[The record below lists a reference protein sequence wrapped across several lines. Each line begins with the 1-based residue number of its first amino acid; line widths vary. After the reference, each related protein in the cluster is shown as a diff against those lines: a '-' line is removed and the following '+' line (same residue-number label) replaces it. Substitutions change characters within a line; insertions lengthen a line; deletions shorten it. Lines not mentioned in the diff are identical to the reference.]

1 MTTGL
6 DRLNNKEAAMM
17 RAGRLTSG
25 NQPLH
30 IRRRDL
36 TNQLRT
42 TVHAVRTSIAN
53 WPAEYDLAADHPIF
67 ELLEVI
73 EIVCDKTEAA
83 P

>member
-1 MTTGL
+1 MSNAQQSAL
-6 DRLNNKEAAMM
+6 H

-53 WPAEYDLAADHPIF
+53 WPAEYDLPPDHPIF

-73 EIVCDKTEAA
+73 EIVCDNTEAE

>member
-1 MTTGL
+1 MSTRDIL
-6 DRLNNKEAAMM
+6 EKAK
-17 RAGRLTSG
+17 RLTSG

-42 TVHAVRTSIAN
+42 TVTAVRTSIEN
-53 WPAEYDLAADHPIF
+53 WPAEYELPEDHPLF

-73 EIVCDKTEAA
+73 EIVCDNTEAQ